1 MHKEVP
7 EACPHPHTHPDRWHR
22 HHTDLLG
29 ERKDSL
35 SHSEPSPRVHNGRL
49 ELKRVRIVSPRQY
62 RLLGQATEKHGARGD
77 KEIREVGG
85 GRAGGESRS
94 GRDKTSA
101 ITLYGWHWRL
111 QGLTQLLTC
120 CLLSPPSSLHLSTL
134 HPHSKFLLGDLCF
147 LLLLYPTSFVCG
159 WLCVKKKQW
168 WHLLAPHRFLYP
180 SSTGLKLL

>member
-49 ELKRVRIVSPRQY
+49 ELKRIRIVSPRQY
-62 RLLGQATEKHGARGD
+62 KLFGQATEKHGARED

-85 GRAGGESRS
+85 GRAGGGKQKWEGQDFCYNLIWMALEAPGLNPTPHLLSFESS
-94 GRDKTSA
+94 
-101 ITLYGWHWRL
+101 
-111 QGLTQLLTC
+111 QLLTSFY
-120 CLLSPPSSLHLSTL
+120 SPSTL
-134 HPHSKFLLGDLCF
+134 KIF
-147 LLLLYPTSFVCG
+147 T
-159 WLCVKKKQW
+159 W
-168 WHLLAPHRFLYP
+168 
-180 SSTGLKLL
+180 